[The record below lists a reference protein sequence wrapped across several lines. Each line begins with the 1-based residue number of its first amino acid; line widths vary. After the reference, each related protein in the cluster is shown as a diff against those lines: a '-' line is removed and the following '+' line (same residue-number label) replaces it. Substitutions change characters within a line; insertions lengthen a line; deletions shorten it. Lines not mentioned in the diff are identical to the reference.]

1 MRLRRV
7 LQSLVPK
14 LAKLPHAF
22 SILAFVDGE
31 AVGLLNCF
39 EGFSPFAAKP
49 L

>member
-1 MRLRRV
+1 MRPRRV
-7 LQSLVPK
+7 LQNLVPK

-39 EGFSPFAAKP
+39 EGFSTFAAKP